1 MDQPNK
7 KFISGKLIKR
17 YKRFFADVQ
26 LDNTK
31 QIVTAHCPNT
41 GSMLGLLKEGNPVR
55 LTKINNKKRK
65 LKFTLEIIR
74 SSGANVGIN
83 THRANR
89 IVEEALTSNK
99 IKSLKKIIDLKREV
113 KYGENSRIDFLIKNN
128 IDEQIYI
135 EVKNVTLSLK
145 KGTAEFP
152 DAITKR
158 GSKHLTEL
166 QKIINKKTRAI
177 MLYLIQRD
185 DCKYFRIAK
194 EIDEKYNSNLKKA
207 IKLGVEILC
216 YNCKFK
222 SNTIIIDK
230 KIKFIENE

>member
-55 LTKINNKKRK
+55 LTRVNNKDRK
-65 LKFTLEIIR
+65 LKFTLEIIK
-74 SSGANVGIN
+74 SGSANVGVN

-89 IVEEALTSNK
+89 IVEEALISNK
-99 IKSLKKIIDLKREV
+99 IKSLKKIINLKREV
-113 KYGENSRIDFLIKNN
+113 KYGENSRIDFLVNN
-128 IDEQIYI
+128 DIDEQIYI

-145 KGTAEFP
+145 KGIAEFP
-152 DAITKR
+152 DAITER
-158 GSKHLTEL
+158 GSKHLKEL
-166 QKIINKKTRAI
+166 QKIKNKKTRAI
-177 MLYLIQRD
+177 MLFLIQRD

-207 IKLGVEILC
+207 IKSGVEILC
-216 YNCKFK
+216 YNCKFE
-222 SNTIIIDK
+222 SNKIKIDK
-230 KIKFIENE
+230 KLKFKENE